1 MRSPAERRAMLESR
15 NSELPNP
22 AIPNPAITNSVLVK
36 NLVKRFGAF
45 VAVDRLNLTIRK
57 GEVFGFLGPNGAGK
71 STTIRMLCGLL
82 KPTSGSAQVA
92 GYDVG
97 RNPEAVR
104 QHIGYMSQRFS
115 LYNDLKVIE
124 NLRLF
129 AGLYSVPSSMLQN
142 RIEWALTMA
151 DLKGR
156 ENLITGTLP
165 GGWKQ
170 RLALGCA
177 VLHQPPILFLDEPT
191 SGVDPIS
198 RRQFWDLIHTMAGEG
213 VTVFV
218 TTHYMEEAEYCNR
231 LALIFRGKMVALG
244 TPSELKRDSMKGE
257 LLLIEC
263 EPLGLAVEALQKA
276 PDVMDAAVF
285 GNALHLVVHDA
296 AAASPLIE
304 KYLRDRGVNVSL
316 IEKIRPTLED
326 VFVSLTTA
334 PAAGKDG
341 KP

>member
-1 MRSPAERRAMLESR
+1 MPEIA
-15 NSELPNP
+15 NP
-22 AIPNPAITNSVLVK
+22 VVPNSVVIDKLT
-36 NLVKRFGAF
+36 KRFGAF
-45 VAVDRLNLTIRK
+45 VAVDHIDLEVRK

-82 KPTSGSAQVA
+82 KPTSGHARVA
-92 GYDVG
+92 GYDVA

-104 QHIGYMSQRFS
+104 QNIGYMSQKFS

-129 AGLYSVPSSMLQN
+129 AGLYSVPSEILN
-142 RIEWALTMA
+142 DRIEWALSMA
-151 DLKGR
+151 DLKGK

-177 VLHQPPILFLDEPT
+177 VLHRPPVIFLDEPT
-191 SGVDPIS
+191 SGVDPIT
-198 RRQFWDLIHTMAGEG
+198 RRQFWELIHQMAEQG

-231 LALIFRGKMVALG
+231 LALIFRGKIVALG
-244 TPSELKRDSMKGE
+244 SPSELKRNLMKGE
-257 LLLIEC
+257 LLLVEC
-263 EPLGLAVEALQKA
+263 EPLGDAVEALQSA
-276 PDVMDAAVF
+276 PGVMDASVF
-285 GNALHLVVHDA
+285 GNALHLVVQDA
-296 AAASPLIE
+296 AVAIPQLQS
-304 KYLRDRGVNVSL
+304 YLAERHITVSRM
-316 IEKIRPTLED
+316 EKISPSLED
-326 VFVSLTTA
+326 VFVSLTTDREVA
-334 PAAGKDG
+334 EER